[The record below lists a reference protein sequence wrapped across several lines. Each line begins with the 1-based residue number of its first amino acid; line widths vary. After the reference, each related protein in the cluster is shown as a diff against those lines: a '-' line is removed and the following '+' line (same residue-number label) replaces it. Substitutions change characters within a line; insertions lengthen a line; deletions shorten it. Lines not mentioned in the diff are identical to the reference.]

1 MSPLARPFAWS
12 QAGCDLSAGADSG
25 EIRTANHS
33 SSLTSRIS
41 SSRLDFI
48 ASRLTPVDRAVLDV
62 VARTRLCSG
71 AQLERLFWTE
81 GSPASRSRQARRVL
95 KYLTDWRILDRQPRI
110 IGGQRAGSRGYVY
123 SLGPAGVRLLARETG
138 VRVRRP
144 ITPGERYV
152 RHVLACTELVA
163 QLTEADRAGTLEVIE
178 IQGEPHCWRGFIS
191 GFGRRVI
198 LKPDLFLRVGV
209 GALEDRWFIEIDL
222 ATEAS
227 GTLSAKARRYLAH
240 FRSGAEQRASGTYP
254 RVLWVVPDARR
265 QTQLE
270 MVFAALPE
278 GARRLFVIC
287 RAAETI
293 QRLAEEARP

>member
-1 MSPLARPFAWS
+1 M
-12 QAGCDLSAGADSG
+12 
-25 EIRTANHS
+25 
-33 SSLTSRIS
+33 
-41 SSRLDFI
+41 
-48 ASRLTPVDRAVLDV
+48 LDV

-71 AQLERLFWTE
+71 AQLERLFWNE
-81 GSPASRSRQARRVL
+81 GSPASRSRLARRAL
-95 KYLTDWRILDRQPRI
+95 KRLTDWRILDRQSRV

-152 RHVLACTELVA
+152 RHVLACTELVV
-163 QLTEADRAGTLEVIE
+163 QLGEADRTGTLEVIE
-178 IQGEPHCWRGFIS
+178 VQSEPHCWRGFIS

-198 LKPDLFLRVGV
+198 LKPDLFVRVGV

-240 FRSGAEQRASGTYP
+240 FRSGSEQRTAGTYP
-254 RVLWVVPDARR
+254 RVLWVVPDSRR

-270 MVFAALPE
+270 AVLQGLPE
-278 GARRLFVIC
+278 GAHRLFAVC
-287 RAAETI
+287 LSAETI
-293 QRLAEEARP
+293 QLLAAEARP

>member
-12 QAGCDLSAGADSG
+12 QPRRDPSAGADFG
-25 EIRTANHS
+25 ELRTANHS
-33 SSLTSRIS
+33 SSLASRIS

-48 ASRLTPVDRAVLDV
+48 ASHLTDLDRAVLDV
-62 VARTRLCSG
+62 AARTRLCSG
-71 AQLERLFWTE
+71 AHLERLFWIE
-81 GSPASRSRQARRVL
+81 GSPASRSRQARRTL
-95 KYLTDWRILDRQPRI
+95 RRLTDWRVLDRQPRSV
-110 IGGQRAGSRGYVY
+110 GGQRAGSRGYVY

-152 RHVLACTELVA
+152 RHVLACTELVV

-178 IQGEPHCWRGFIS
+178 VQSEPHCWRGFIS

-198 LKPDLFLRVGV
+198 LKPDLFVRVGV

-227 GTLSAKARRYLAH
+227 GTLNAKVRRYLAH
-240 FRSGAEQRASGTYP
+240 FRAGVEQREFGTYP

-265 QTQLE
+265 QTQLGAVLE
-270 MVFAALPE
+270 ALPE
-278 GARRLFVIC
+278 GARRLFAVC
-287 RAAETI
+287 LSAETI
-293 QRLAEEARP
+293 QRLAMEARP